1 MSNIKDSR
9 AAETNKADRFFYY
22 MDIMNKKF
30 GLILIISVA
39 ISSLAYAQIPSAP
52 SSGGSGASSSLS
64 VSRSTQH
71 CYGSSRSGWRPGKIA
86 GKIIRKIKAK
96 RAQRRANR
104 AQRRANRA
112 QRKCWPSRSR
122 VQKYPACG
130 DIRSRAK
137 GLQPGRVTP
146 QAPTLADDDQA
157 LLEKLGKAT
166 AQLPEERSIL
176 KPKSMA
182 LPIRSMG
189 DNLFVVLNPELVSMA
204 EAKKIEIETIEI
216 EGESKKVYKLG
227 AIDQEKEAMQESLN
241 QLLKK
246 LGIEGEL
253 KIVKEQ

>member
-1 MSNIKDSR
+1 MIKQISL
-9 AAETNKADRFFYY
+9 TF
-22 MDIMNKKF
+22 
-30 GLILIISVA
+30 IITVA
-39 ISSLAYAQIPSAP
+39 ISSLAYSQTLPQATPSAATP
-52 SSGGSGASSSLS
+52 KQTSPVS
-64 VSRSTQH
+64 VSKSNQGCH
-71 CYGSSRSGWRPGKIA
+71 QSGRRGWYPGKIA
-86 GKIIRKIKAK
+86 GKIIQGIKVR
-96 RAQRRANR
+96 RAQRRAR
-104 AQRRANRA
+104 RSQRRALRA